1 MKHFV
6 AIFNRRRRRVFT
18 TTCPFDLAPVTSM
31 CVHAQPLEKPMSRA
45 VTVLAIVFALVM
57 AALPATAAEF
67 GTRDEAT
74 AMVRR
79 VQQKFKKEGAEAA
92 FRAIN
97 NKAPGFAD
105 RDLYPFV
112 TELTGLCV
120 ANGVTPAVR
129 GKNLLDLKD
138 QDGKFMI

>member
-1 MKHFV
+1 
-6 AIFNRRRRRVFT
+6 
-18 TTCPFDLAPVTSM
+18 
-31 CVHAQPLEKPMSRA
+31 MSRA
-45 VTVLAIVFALVM
+45 VAFFAIVLAFVM
-57 AALPATAAEF
+57 AALPVGAAEF
-67 GTRDEAT
+67 GTRDEAL

-92 FRAIN
+92 FNAIN

-129 GKNLLDLKD
+129 GKNA
-138 QDGKFMI
+138 

>member
-1 MKHFV
+1 
-6 AIFNRRRRRVFT
+6 
-18 TTCPFDLAPVTSM
+18 M
-31 CVHAQPLEKPMSRA
+31 CMPALSLEKPMSRA
-45 VTVLAIVFALVM
+45 VMSRAVMFLAIVLALLA
-57 AALPATAAEF
+57 AALPAGAAEF
-67 GTRDEAT
+67 GTRDEAL

-92 FRAIN
+92 FNAIN

-120 ANGVTPAVR
+120 ANGVTPAVT
-129 GKNLLDLKD
+129 GKNLIDLKD
-138 QDGKFMI
+138 QDGRFIIQEFIKIASTAP

>member
-1 MKHFV
+1 MSRAAAFF
-6 AIFNRRRRRVFT
+6 AIV
-18 TTCPFDLAPVTSM
+18 LAPV
-31 CVHAQPLEKPMSRA
+31 
-45 VTVLAIVFALVM
+45 I
-57 AALPATAAEF
+57 AALPAGAAEF

-79 VQQKFKKEGAEAA
+79 VQQKFKKEGPEAA

-97 NKAPGFAD
+97 NKEPGFAD

-138 QDGKFMI
+138 QDGKFMRGPPTANSYPH